1 MSVESSKKLW
11 SIGGGK
17 GGIGKSV
24 FTLGLGISLSRMGK
38 KVILVDADLGGANLH
53 TLMGVRFPPCTLEDF
68 LLNRVDRL
76 EDIVI
81 DTQVEGIGLICGADD
96 ILGAANPTYN
106 QKIRILKQIENLPAD
121 LVLLDLG
128 AGTSYNIL
136 DFFNYSHGRICIMTN
151 QATSLQNVYGF
162 IKSALYRLITRE
174 FAKDHDVLRLV
185 LQTEASP
192 SESKIESV
200 KELLLQLQEGGED
213 RLSRFSQLL
222 KTFELFLV
230 VNMVKE
236 DPDLQAARIIKKV
249 CESFLSVV
257 PQMLGHLSYDPAIE
271 KAVNQM
277 VPFPVNRDNSPA
289 ALDLKE
295 IARTVLMHCYNQA
308 DPGKEVGKRGNFLSG
323 QASGCRV
330 RDKGNISKR
339 DCGKNCLINERLSR
353 LKEAGAGAGK
363 GDSNRGRLG
372 QAQGGWA
379 GSCLP
384 VRKTR

>member
-1 MSVESSKKLW
+1 MELSKKLW

-24 FTLGLGISLSRMGK
+24 FTLGLGIFLSRMGK
-38 KVILVDADLGGANLH
+38 KIILVDADLGGANLH

-96 ILGAANPTYN
+96 ILGAANPTYA
-106 QKIRILKQIENLPAD
+106 QKVRILKQIENLPAD

-136 DFFNYSHGRICIMTN
+136 DFFNYSQGRICIMTN

-162 IKSALYRLITRE
+162 IKSALYRHITRE

-185 LQTEASP
+185 LQSEATP

-200 KELLLQLQEGGED
+200 KELLLQLQVGGED
-213 RLSRFSQLL
+213 RLSRFSHLL

-236 DPDLQAARIIKKV
+236 DPDLQAARIIEKV
-249 CESFLSVV
+249 CKSFLSVV
-257 PQMLGHLSYDPAIE
+257 PQMLGYLSYDPGIE

-277 VPFPVNRDNSPA
+277 VPFPLNRENSPA

-295 IARTVLMHCYNQA
+295 IARTVLTHCYNRA
-308 DPGKEVGKRGNFLSG
+308 DPGQEVGKQTVSFLSALQG
-323 QASGCRV
+323 AASEM
-330 RDKGNISKR
+330 K
-339 DCGKNCLINERLSR
+339 ER
-353 LKEAGAGAGK
+353 
-363 GDSNRGRLG
+363 
-372 QAQGGWA
+372 
-379 GSCLP
+379 
-384 VRKTR
+384 

>member
-1 MSVESSKKLW
+1 MEMSVELSKKLW
-11 SIGGGK
+11 GIGGGK

-38 KVILVDADLGGANLH
+38 KIILVDADLGGANLH

-81 DTQVEGIGLICGADD
+81 ETQVEGIGLICGADD

-106 QKIRILKQIENLPAD
+106 QKVRILKQIENLPAD

-162 IKSALYRLITRE
+162 IKSALYRQITRE
-174 FAKDHDVLRLV
+174 FAKDHDMLRLV
-185 LQTEASP
+185 FQTDASP
-192 SESKIESV
+192 SEGKIESV
-200 KELLLQLQEGGED
+200 EELLLQLPVGEEE
-213 RLSRFSQLL
+213 RLNKFLTLL
-222 KTFELFLV
+222 KNFKLFLL

-236 DPDLQAARIIKKV
+236 APDLQSARIIERV
-249 CESFLSVV
+249 CGSFLNVV
-257 PQMLGHLSYDPAIE
+257 PEILGHLSFDPAIE

-277 VPFPVNRDNSPA
+277 VPFPLNRQNSPA
-289 ALDLKE
+289 ALDLQE
-295 IARTVLMHCYNQA
+295 IAQTVLMHCYDQA
-308 DPGKEVGKRGNFLSG
+308 DTVEAVPQEADLSFG
-323 QASGCRV
+323 QASGFA
-330 RDKGNISKR
+330 SQ
-339 DCGKNCLINERLSR
+339 S
-353 LKEAGAGAGK
+353 
-363 GDSNRGRLG
+363 
-372 QAQGGWA
+372 
-379 GSCLP
+379 
-384 VRKTR
+384 T

>member
-1 MSVESSKKLW
+1 MELSKKLW

-38 KVILVDADLGGANLH
+38 KIILVDADLGGANLH

-68 LLNRVDRL
+68 LLNRVERL

-96 ILGAANPTYN
+96 ILGAANPTYT
-106 QKIRILKQIENLPAD
+106 QKVRILKQIEDLPAD

-136 DFFNYSHGRICIMTN
+136 DFFNYSQGRICIMTN

-162 IKSALYRLITRE
+162 IKSALYRRITRE

-185 LQTEASP
+185 LQTEATP
-192 SESKIESV
+192 PESKIESI
-200 KELLLQLQEGGED
+200 KELLLQLQVGGED

-236 DPDLQAARIIKKV
+236 DPDLQAARIIEKV
-249 CESFLSVV
+249 CGSFLSFV
-257 PQMLGHLSYDPAIE
+257 PQVLGHLSYDPAIE

-277 VPFPVNRDNSPA
+277 VPFPLNRENSPA

-295 IARTVLMHCYNQA
+295 IARTVLMNCYNQA
-308 DPGKEVGKRGNFLSG
+308 DPGIEIKKKAISFLGALQGAASEMKE
-323 QASGCRV
+323 
-330 RDKGNISKR
+330 
-339 DCGKNCLINERLSR
+339 
-353 LKEAGAGAGK
+353 
-363 GDSNRGRLG
+363 
-372 QAQGGWA
+372 
-379 GSCLP
+379 
-384 VRKTR
+384 T

>member
-1 MSVESSKKLW
+1 VEASKKLW

-68 LLNRVDRL
+68 MLNRVSRL

-96 ILGAANPTYN
+96 ILGAANPTYT
-106 QKIRILKQIENLPAD
+106 QKVRILKQIENLPAD

-162 IKSALYRLITRE
+162 IKSALYRQISRE
-174 FAKDHDVLRLV
+174 FARDHDVLRLV
-185 LQTEASP
+185 LQSEATP
-192 SESKIESV
+192 AESKIESV

-213 RLSRFSQLL
+213 RLRRFSRLL

-230 VNMVKE
+230 VNMVK
-236 DPDLQAARIIKKV
+236 DAPDLQAARIIAKV
-249 CESFLSVV
+249 CKSFLSVT
-257 PQMLGHLSYDPAIE
+257 PRLLGHLSYDPAIE

-277 VPFPVNRDNSPA
+277 VPFPLNRENSLA
-289 ALDLKE
+289 GLDLKE
-295 IARTVLMHCYNQA
+295 IARLVLSNCHHRA
-308 DPGKEVGKRGNFLSG
+308 GPGVK
-323 QASGCRV
+323 
-330 RDKGNISKR
+330 
-339 DCGKNCLINERLSR
+339 
-353 LKEAGAGAGK
+353 AGK
-363 GDSNRGRLG
+363 QPASFLAALQ
-372 QAQGGWA
+372 QAA
-379 GSCLP
+379 P
-384 VRKTR
+384 RMRET

>member
-1 MSVESSKKLW
+1 MELSKKLW

-38 KVILVDADLGGANLH
+38 KIILVDADLGGANLH

-68 LLNRVDRL
+68 LLNRVERL

-96 ILGAANPTYN
+96 ILGAANPTYT
-106 QKIRILKQIENLPAD
+106 QKVRILKQIEDLPAD

-136 DFFNYSHGRICIMTN
+136 DFFNYSQGRICIMTN

-162 IKSALYRLITRE
+162 IKSALYRQITRE
-174 FAKDHDVLRLV
+174 FAKDHDVLRMV
-185 LQTEASP
+185 LQTEATP

-213 RLSRFSQLL
+213 RLDRFSQLL

-236 DPDLQAARIIKKV
+236 DPDLQAARIIEKV
-249 CESFLSVV
+249 CGSFLSVV
-257 PQMLGHLSYDPAIE
+257 PQVLGHLSYDPAIE

-277 VPFPVNRDNSPA
+277 VPFPLNRENSPA

-295 IARTVLMHCYNQA
+295 IARIVLANSYNQA
-308 DPGKEVGKRGNFLSG
+308 DLGEEVGKKATSFLGALQSA
-323 QASGCRV
+323 AS
-330 RDKGNISKR
+330 KMK
-339 DCGKNCLINERLSR
+339 
-353 LKEAGAGAGK
+353 
-363 GDSNRGRLG
+363 
-372 QAQGGWA
+372 
-379 GSCLP
+379 
-384 VRKTR
+384 KT

>member
-1 MSVESSKKLW
+1 MMAALNKKLW

-38 KVILVDADLGGANLH
+38 KIILVDADLGGANLH

-68 LLNRVDRL
+68 FLNRVDRL
-76 EDIVI
+76 EDVVI

-96 ILGAANPTYN
+96 ILGSANPTYA
-106 QKIRILKQIENLPAD
+106 QKVRILKQIENLPAD

-162 IKSALYRLITRE
+162 IKSALYRQITRE

-185 LQTEASP
+185 HQTESTP

-200 KELLLQLQEGGED
+200 KELLLLLQEGGEE
-213 RLSRFSQLL
+213 RLTRFSQLL
-222 KTFELFLV
+222 NAFVLFLV

-236 DPDLQAARIIKKV
+236 DPDLQAARIIEKV
-249 CESFLSVV
+249 CGSFLSFV
-257 PQMLGHLSYDPAIE
+257 PQMLGHISYDPAIE

-277 VPFPVNRDNSPA
+277 VPFPLNRDNSPA
-289 ALDLKE
+289 ALDLTK
-295 IARTVLMHCYNQA
+295 IARTVLMNCHYQSG
-308 DPGKEVGKRGNFLSG
+308 PGKEISSKPISFLGALQSA
-323 QASGCRV
+323 ASEM
-330 RDKGNISKR
+330 
-339 DCGKNCLINERLSR
+339 NE
-353 LKEAGAGAGK
+353 
-363 GDSNRGRLG
+363 
-372 QAQGGWA
+372 
-379 GSCLP
+379 
-384 VRKTR
+384 T

>member
-1 MSVESSKKLW
+1 MSVKLSKKLW

-68 LLNRVDRL
+68 LLKRVDRL

-81 DTQVEGIGLICGADD
+81 ETQVEGIGLICGADD
-96 ILGAANPTYN
+96 ILGGANPTYN
-106 QKIRILKQIENLPAD
+106 QKVRILKQIENLPAD
-121 LVLLDLG
+121 IVLLDLG

-162 IKSALYRLITRE
+162 IKSALYRQITRE
-174 FAKDHDVLRLV
+174 FAKDHDMLRLV
-185 LQTEASP
+185 LQTDATP
-192 SESKIESV
+192 SESKIDSV
-200 KELLLQLQEGGED
+200 EELLLQLPVEGED
-213 RLSRFSQLL
+213 RLNKFLNLL
-222 KTFELFLV
+222 KNFKLFLV

-236 DPDLQAARIIKKV
+236 APDLQAARIIEKV
-249 CESFLSVV
+249 CGSFLNVL
-257 PQMLGHLSYDPAIE
+257 PEILGHLTFDPAIE

-277 VPFPVNRDNSPA
+277 VPFPLNQHKSPA

-295 IARTVLMHCYNQA
+295 IAQTVLINSYDQIEAVEEVPNA
-308 DPGKEVGKRGNFLSG
+308 DLSSIGASFL
-323 QASGCRV
+323 
-330 RDKGNISKR
+330 
-339 DCGKNCLINERLSR
+339 
-353 LKEAGAGAGK
+353 
-363 GDSNRGRLG
+363 GRKIRN
-372 QAQGGWA
+372 
-379 GSCLP
+379 S
-384 VRKTR
+384 

>member
-1 MSVESSKKLW
+1 MELSKKLW

-38 KVILVDADLGGANLH
+38 KIILVDADLGGANLH

-68 LLNRVDRL
+68 FLNRVDRL

-96 ILGAANPTYN
+96 ILGAANPTYA
-106 QKIRILKQIENLPAD
+106 QKVRILKQIENLPAD

-136 DFFNYSHGRICIMTN
+136 DFFNYSQGRICIMTN

-162 IKSALYRLITRE
+162 IKSALYRQITRE
-174 FAKDHDVLRLV
+174 FAKDHDVLRMV
-185 LQTEASP
+185 HQTEATP

-200 KELLLQLQEGGED
+200 KELLLQLQVGGED

-236 DPDLQAARIIKKV
+236 APDLQAARIIEKV
-249 CESFLSVV
+249 CGSFLSVV
-257 PQMLGHLSYDPAIE
+257 PQMLGHISYDPAIE

-277 VPFPVNRDNSPA
+277 VPFPLNQENSPA
-289 ALDLKE
+289 ALDLKD
-295 IARTVLMHCYNQA
+295 IARIVLANCYNQA
-308 DPGKEVGKRGNFLSG
+308 DPGKEVGKKAISFLG
-323 QASGCRV
+323 ALQGDAC
-330 RDKGNISKR
+330 
-339 DCGKNCLINERLSR
+339 EM
-353 LKEAGAGAGK
+353 KE
-363 GDSNRGRLG
+363 
-372 QAQGGWA
+372 
-379 GSCLP
+379 
-384 VRKTR
+384 T

>member
-1 MSVESSKKLW
+1 LPANACGIGGENAISPEGAENYRARSPGLPCKKFSPSGPEEKEMSVELGKKLW

-38 KVILVDADLGGANLH
+38 KIILVDADLGGANLH

-68 LLNRVDRL
+68 FLNRVDRL
-76 EDIVI
+76 EDIII

-96 ILGAANPTYN
+96 ILGAANPTYA
-106 QKIRILKQIENLPAD
+106 QKVRILRQIENLPAD
-121 LVLLDLG
+121 MVLLDLG

-136 DFFNYSHGRICIMTN
+136 DFFNYSPGRICIMTN

-162 IKSALYRLITRE
+162 IKSALYRQITRE

-185 LQTEASP
+185 LQNEAPSP
-192 SESKIESV
+192 ESKIESI
-200 KELLLQLQEGGED
+200 KELLLQIQIGGED
-213 RLSRFSQLL
+213 RLSRLSQLL

-236 DPDLQAARIIKKV
+236 DPDLQAARIIEKV
-249 CESFLSVV
+249 CESFLSFV
-257 PQMLGHLSYDPAIE
+257 PQVLGHLSFDPAIE

-277 VPFPVNRDNSPA
+277 VPFPLNRENSPA

-295 IARTVLMHCYNQA
+295 IAQTILMNCYDQA
-308 DPGKEVGKRGNFLSG
+308 EPGIKIKKKSISFLDTLRGA
-323 QASGCRV
+323 ASEI
-330 RDKGNISKR
+330 K
-339 DCGKNCLINERLSR
+339 
-353 LKEAGAGAGK
+353 
-363 GDSNRGRLG
+363 
-372 QAQGGWA
+372 Q
-379 GSCLP
+379 
-384 VRKTR
+384 T